1 MRPRLERGTSSLR
14 SGAHPRGL
22 CALIGIGALIGCG
35 RAETKAASA
44 PPPPMTVTTTMP
56 KSGAITRSVTLP
68 TFRVLPYQSATVYA
82 KVAGYL
88 KVLKV
93 DKGDAVT
100 EGQLLAEIEVPE
112 LLADEAQFKAEAD
125 VERGNYERMAE
136 ARRKSPDLVV
146 PQTVDELRGRAE
158 IAKAKLQ
165 RTQTLLQFARIT
177 APFAGVVTARYV
189 DPGAF
194 IPAATSGSTPQS
206 AALLTLMD
214 FSRVRVQ
221 LYVPEAEVPFI
232 KNGLAADL
240 TVEELPGRTFQ
251 GTVTRFSNAL
261 DESTK
266 TMLTEIELP
275 NHDHALRPGMYAS
288 VRLAVERKPNALLVP
303 RDAVVVE
310 KAGSFVFTVADGK
323 AHKTPVH
330 TGFNDGVNV
339 ELTDG
344 ARAGDPVILVGKQT
358 FTDGQPVVIAKPK

>member
-1 MRPRLERGTSSLR
+1 MRTPREQVIDRLLR
-14 SGAHPRGL
+14 FARQLSVFVGL
-22 CALIGIGALIGCG
+22 AGLAGCG
-35 RAETKAASA
+35 RDEVKAAPSA
-44 PPPPMTVTTTMP
+44 PAPTTVTTTVP
-56 KSGAITRSVTLP
+56 KTGAITRTVTLP
-68 TFRVLPYQSATVYA
+68 TFRMLPYQSATLYA

-88 KVLKV
+88 KVLNV

-100 EGQLLAEIEVPE
+100 AGQLLAEIEVPE

-146 PQTVDELRGRAE
+146 PQTVDELKGRAD

-177 APFAGVVTARYV
+177 APFAGVITARFV

-206 AALLTLMD
+206 AAILTLMD
-214 FSRVRVQ
+214 FSRLRVQ
-221 LYVPEAEVPFI
+221 VYIPEVEVPFI
-232 KNGLAADL
+232 KNGLPATM
-240 TVEELPGRTFQ
+240 TVDELPGRTFR

-266 TMLTEIELP
+266 TMLAEIELT
-275 NHDHALRPGMYAS
+275 NADHALRPGMYAS
-288 VRLAVERKPNALLVP
+288 IRLAVERKLNAVLVP

-310 KAGSFVFTVADGK
+310 KAGSFVYAVADGK

-330 TGFNDGVNV
+330 TGFSDGVNV
-339 ELTDG
+339 ELLDG
-344 ARAGDPVILVGKQT
+344 PRVDEPIIVVGKQT
-358 FTDGQPVVIAKPK
+358 FTDGQPVTVTKPQ

>member
-1 MRPRLERGTSSLR
+1 M
-14 SGAHPRGL
+14 
-22 CALIGIGALIGCG
+22 
-35 RAETKAASA
+35 
-44 PPPPMTVTTTMP
+44 TTTIP
-56 KSGAITRSVTLP
+56 KIGAITRTVTLP
-68 TFRVLPYQSATVYA
+68 TFRILPYQSATLYA

-93 DKGDAVT
+93 DKGDAVS
-100 EGQLLAEIEVPE
+100 EGQVLAEIEVPE

-125 VERGNYERMAE
+125 VERGKYERMAE

-165 RTQTLLQFARIT
+165 RTQTLLQFAHIS
-177 APFAGVVTARYV
+177 APFSGVVTARYV

-206 AALLTLMD
+206 AAILTLMD
-214 FSRVRVQ
+214 FSRLRVQ
-221 LYVPEAEVPFI
+221 LYVPEAEVPLI
-232 KNGLAADL
+232 RNGLATTL

-251 GTVTRFSNAL
+251 GSVTRFTNAL
-261 DESTK
+261 DEATK

-275 NHDHALRPGMYAS
+275 NGDHSLRPGMYAT

-310 KAGSFVFTVADGK
+310 KAGSFVYTVVEGH

-330 TGFNDGVNV
+330 TGFSDGVNV

-344 ARAGDPVILVGKQT
+344 VRAGDPVILVGKQALN
-358 FTDGQPVVIAKPK
+358 DGQAVTIGKPQ